1 LSLSVLLHQ
10 VQQQAAEA
18 LSQAATL
25 PAEVCF
31 HFDAAEQAAGRSAVP
46 AGGVSGGGVQKTVR
60 RTVVSLQ
67 HGRFQACEIVR
78 QAAADSRPASGRST
92 QLAEI
97 VPSGARYGFDVI
109 AHVGVETYLHGRGL
123 QELREE
129 LAHRQPAIKLPLST
143 LWDQQQKFLFYL
155 GFLHQQATPCLRE
168 YLAQHGPV
176 TWVVDGTTEPET
188 AVFFGLEEAT
198 HGLFLGSWKIP
209 SENVEDLVPCFRQA
223 ADQFGWP
230 NDVLHDLSPTISGA
244 CEQAL
249 PGVAHRVCHQHLAR
263 DIGEDLYAAPQAALC
278 KRVRTLKLQYRLKEQ
293 RRGQNEWLRQRL
305 DSPADLVL
313 ADLLAGRTVAVSWD
327 ETFSREIL
335 LAFHFWILD
344 YRSDGRRRG
353 FPFDPYLLY
362 LHRRLVRA
370 GEAVDRLLSQAA
382 VASQMPQVVRN
393 FQALLQAYRTD
404 PEICV
409 AAAEYERC
417 WTLFTRLRETLRLSS
432 DHMDQLRQ
440 PQELSADEQRP
451 LQRALEQLRQELQQ
465 QTADDHD
472 PDRPLAK
479 IVLAHLDKYWEH
491 LVPDPLPAAG
501 QSWQRTT
508 NQLESDWGTL
518 KRRRR
523 QTHGR
528 GKLTRDFQ
536 SLPEEYPLVRNLENE
551 TYLQV
556 VLGGSLE
563 TLPAKLA
570 EASRAA
576 GSFDAWRRRRRPR
589 LLGELPRRLLRQDD
603 FVDHLL
609 DACIHSCQASA
620 CRAA

>member
-1 LSLSVLLHQ
+1 LSVLLFQ
-10 VQQQAAEA
+10 VQQQAAED
-18 LSQAATL
+18 LQQAATL
-25 PAEVCF
+25 PAEACF
-31 HFDAAEQAAGRSAVP
+31 RFDAAQE
-46 AGGVSGGGVQKTVR
+46 AGGAQAPDVSCGGVQKTAR
-60 RTVVSLQ
+60 RTVVSLKQ
-67 HGRFQACEIVR
+67 GRFQACETVR
-78 QAAADSRPASGRST
+78 HAVGSGGPVSDRSR
-92 QLAEI
+92 QLAAL
-97 VPSGARYGFDVI
+97 VPPGAQYAFDLI
-109 AHVGVETYLHGRGL
+109 AHVGLQTYVRGRSL
-123 QELREE
+123 QELRTE
-129 LAHRQPAIKLPLST
+129 LAERQPTLQVPLST

-609 DACIHSCQASA
+609 DACIHSSQASA